1 MEECFVTF
9 EFEGHECARP
19 AKLSKEIADYNPRMR
34 NLLRYFLLA
43 LVLIAVALLSA
54 LTAMRLAI
62 HGQEVKVPDLRGKSP
77 VEARRV
83 ADGTGLAASVER
95 SYYSASIPEGK
106 VLSQVPSPGS
116 VVRRGWEVR
125 LALSLGPQRV
135 TVPQVVGD
143 TERAA
148 SLTLAQRGIEIESIA
163 RAELPGTTAD
173 QVAGQDPPANS
184 ANVSA
189 PRVSLLI
196 AQADSPAAFVMPSFV
211 GQPLGTATNTLR
223 DAGFSVGRVTMAV
236 TPMPENSGAQS
247 ETSGPGP
254 LIPTTSSPASIIVG
268 QDPPPGAR
276 VIAGAAI
283 NFVVK

>member
-1 MEECFVTF
+1 
-9 EFEGHECARP
+9 
-19 AKLSKEIADYNPRMR
+19 MR
-34 NLLRYFLLA
+34 NVLRYFLLA

-62 HGQEVKVPDLRGKSP
+62 HGQEVNVPDLRGKSP
-77 VEARRV
+77 TEARRV
-83 ADGTGLAASVER
+83 ADDAGLANTVER
-95 SYYSASIPEGK
+95 SYYSAAVPEGK

-143 TERAA
+143 SERAA

-163 RAELPGTTAD
+163 RTVLTGSTAD
-173 QVAGQDPPANS
+173 QVAGQNPPANS
-184 ANVSA
+184 PNVSA

-196 AQADSPAAFVMPSFV
+196 TQADSPAAFVMPSFV
-211 GQPLGTATNTLR
+211 GHPLGTVTNTLR

-236 TPMPENSGAQS
+236 TVPASVDNSGPQS
-247 ETSGPGP
+247 EGSVPGP
-254 LIPTTSSPASIIVG
+254 LIPSSPSPASIIVG
-268 QDPPPGAR
+268 QDPPPGAK
-276 VIAGAAI
+276 VLAGSAI